1 MYLEEMMD
9 LLNDVKKAYGNI
21 KVLGYDYSAFNG
33 QLLDGKIT
41 NITVLFD
48 DKTSQDYVEIGFMT
62 TQNALQSEEG

>member
-1 MYLEEMMD
+1 MYLEEVMD

-21 KVLGYDYSAFNG
+21 KVVGYDYSAFNG
-33 QLLDGKIT
+33 QLLDGIIT

-62 TQNALQSEEG
+62 TQNALQNEED